1 MARPLSRRRPAGLAR
16 PAGRRPDPR
25 RTALPHESRE
35 APRPAGG
42 LDGRQASGPGCRP
55 RGPGDAPHA
64 ASLIRDASP
73 GGGRRPADRSGVARA
88 CEYLHDPAV
97 HPPQRGADQRGL
109 RSRSPAS
116 LRRSSVSMPNFTA
129 SLLSSG
135 ERIVI
140 ERRQHW
146 IVLLDH
152 AKVAILG
159 LVVALLILIF
169 RGNLGNDGFGGTIN
183 SLLGWVVLAL
193 VVFAVVVFVYQYL
206 RWLNEGFIV
215 TNRRVIQIGGI
226 LNKKALD
233 SSLEKINDAVLSES
247 LFGRA
252 FGFGDLEILT
262 ASETGIERMHMLV
275 DAAGFKRAISDAK
288 HELELEVSSG
298 RIPSPA
304 MRAGGETYSS
314 PAAEVDSAPAPA
326 PAASVATP
334 AAPSSADVANAID
347 RLKQLL
353 D

>member
-1 MARPLSRRRPAGLAR
+1 
-16 PAGRRPDPR
+16 
-25 RTALPHESRE
+25 
-35 APRPAGG
+35 
-42 LDGRQASGPGCRP
+42 
-55 RGPGDAPHA
+55 
-64 ASLIRDASP
+64 
-73 GGGRRPADRSGVARA
+73 
-88 CEYLHDPAV
+88 
-97 HPPQRGADQRGL
+97 
-109 RSRSPAS
+109 
-116 LRRSSVSMPNFTA
+116 MPNFTA

-298 RIPSPA
+298 RIPSPPL
-304 MRAGGETYSS
+304 RAAPGPNVDSSASQAS
-314 PAAEVDSAPAPA
+314 PAAPVDAPTRA
-326 PAASVATP
+326 AASVP
-334 AAPSSADVANAID
+334 AAPSSVDVANAID
-347 RLKQLL
+347 QLKKLL
-353 D
+353 DSGALTQAEFDAKKAELLARL

>member
-1 MARPLSRRRPAGLAR
+1 
-16 PAGRRPDPR
+16 
-25 RTALPHESRE
+25 
-35 APRPAGG
+35 
-42 LDGRQASGPGCRP
+42 
-55 RGPGDAPHA
+55 
-64 ASLIRDASP
+64 
-73 GGGRRPADRSGVARA
+73 
-88 CEYLHDPAV
+88 
-97 HPPQRGADQRGL
+97 
-109 RSRSPAS
+109 
-116 LRRSSVSMPNFTA
+116 MPNFTA

-247 LFGRA
+247 IFGRA

-298 RIPSPA
+298 RIPSPPL
-304 MRAGGETYSS
+304 RAAPGPNVDPSAGQT
-314 PAAEVDSAPAPA
+314 PLAAPVEAPA
-326 PAASVATP
+326 PAAAQ
-334 AAPSSADVANAID
+334 APSSVDVANAID
-347 RLKQLL
+347 QLKKLL
-353 D
+353 DSGALTQAEFDAKKAELLARL